1 MGSMPWL
8 CTHERALATE
18 FGYHCIDNSTKLH
31 KGSAA
36 NTYKGGEG
44 ELHNKTSEH
53 IFAVTEIPT
62 NIPGTFSLPLFEIGE

>member
-1 MGSMPWL
+1 MKRLWQP
-8 CTHERALATE
+8 R
-18 FGYHCIDNSTKLH
+18 FGHHCIDNSTKLH

-44 ELHNKTSEH
+44 VLHYKSSEH